1 MNETLRDMTYR
12 MAATGEIRKA
22 AKTSGMTSLKEDG
35 LRKAKDGTTTL
46 DEVFRVT
53 GIEE

>member
-1 MNETLRDMTYR
+1 MTYR
-12 MAATGEIRKA
+12 MATTAEIRKA
-22 AKTSGMTSLKEDG
+22 AKTFGMTSLKEDG
-35 LRKAKDGTTTL
+35 IRKAKDGKTTL